1 MKIHFKLQG
10 FDEAIIW
17 RDEAPVAP
25 FFSQTVASSELH
37 GSFRPM
43 QSETSRLVIELKQ
56 PRGPMCLY
64 GLLGAKLHRSN
75 DSTMSLRVGDGLL
88 DPRYFSDSM
97 IAQHDVPRY
106 GLPKDAAGHILTT
119 IEHEI
124 NERELRFNGAFEVCF
139 GAHGDISSSIHV
151 FKLIARALPRIAF
164 RESLDLAFMSEVFS
178 K

>member
-1 MKIHFKLQG
+1 MKKHFQLHG
-10 FDEAIIW
+10 LDEVKIW
-17 RDEAPVAP
+17 RDEAPVEP
-25 FFSQTVASSELH
+25 FFSQKVLSSEL
-37 GSFRPM
+37 RTPPPQM
-43 QSETSRLVIELKQ
+43 QWTANEIVIELKQ

-97 IAQHDVPRY
+97 IAQHEVPRY